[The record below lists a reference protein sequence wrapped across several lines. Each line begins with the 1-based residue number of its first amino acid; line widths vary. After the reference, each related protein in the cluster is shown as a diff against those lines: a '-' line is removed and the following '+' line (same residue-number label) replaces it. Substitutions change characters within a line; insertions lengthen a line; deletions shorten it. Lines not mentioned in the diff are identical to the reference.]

1 MAKRASKLVSL
12 PRLWLTALAAIVI
25 LCSSLTVAQPTD
37 PPPPRPTPEEGQ
49 KQEAIKQQQQQESF
63 ARKMAEQ
70 LLDGREV
77 LVRVYNDWQHDFR
90 AYKLVSVKLKGLT
103 VSFDD
108 IKSAYGQMAQS
119 LFPVVF
125 GLDQTD
131 KIVAAVLGNYVC
143 AEVCRPGNLMYL
155 WPPFLRDPKFDQW
168 VFVDALGNPIPGAS
182 VEVLVQRW
190 NLIGNNP
197 ECMTASIC
205 KATLD
210 QNGCMKR
217 FRRMDTTTNFTFIVS
232 APNYGSAR
240 VACASSRSFEETP
253 QSYVVPLAPLD
264 SQAAER
270 AVSGFIVDPQGNAV
284 IGTEINCHMLRGL
297 SGQQLHLYTE
307 FLGTHLTDSRG
318 WFSIYMPINED
329 GHLSRTLLPAMTE
342 YHLSIVPPKGL
353 HLFQSDEVII
363 AGTQETIVLNAMEP
377 NEYFH
382 TFAFED
388 YNNPL
393 TDEEL
398 KRITITLY
406 RDGRGWTSLKYDD
419 WKNGCNL
426 PAGILI
432 ASMSRWHFQY
442 HFEQIELTP
451 DSPQELVFKAG
462 DPIVYTGKVVNGAT
476 GQPMPNVVVIAD
488 PVHSEK
494 DASSMNPQQ
503 WEIVRSRLIANPN
516 GGPSTSPLHNFWD
529 RVTVTDANGFYQIT
543 FIPGLSTRLGQFWA
557 MERGYDMAMPP
568 YVNHLNPNARGII
581 QVQTIT
587 LTPSTPPEPKLQ
599 KPTFVFENESG
610 PVTDPNALK
619 YVRLEMGPYKWTYS
633 GWMQDA
639 RFIPGTYQASA
650 NWNGKY
656 YIFEPVEVIEE
667 SPQTVVFKIKQI
679 HTNNITYR
687 GQVVN
692 GITGAPM
699 PGTIVMMRSAG
710 FYGDTSGL
718 QPQQWQEIYSAGPQL
733 DPNDL
738 AFAPLKKI
746 FEFTKIVRA
755 DTNGWFQL
763 VLGPGTID
771 EDDEIVAI
779 AKDYIAAK
787 QYLDSDY
794 VQVEDLQTGLR
805 RFTTKKIEPDQNGNV
820 ALRPMKLF
828 PAATIIIEPHIPNV
842 SSRTDHRLR
851 FQWFTAPDDTIPLKT
866 ALEDANIW
874 LFYKWELQHGRIQTA
889 YIPAGLPLTIEV
901 YPMLDQ
907 WGPAKL
913 GEIELQQGQTINLGS
928 VSFPRTFQVAVKVI
942 NSQGQPVPKVTV
954 RCRDEIFRASYIR
967 PTWTEEDGIA
977 WIYVSPNSKGQFVV
991 EARDTVNQTV
1001 LRESFP
1007 YQVAGPEDEG
1017 KEFTLMLSDQMLEQL
1032 FKENRPR

>member
-37 PPPPRPTPEEGQ
+37 PPPPRPTPEERQ

-77 LVRVYNDWQHDFR
+77 LVRVYNDWQKDFR
-90 AYKLVSVKLKGLT
+90 AYKLVPVKLKGLT

-210 QNGCMKR
+210 QNGCLKR

-270 AVSGFIVDPQGNAV
+270 AVSGFIVDPQGNTV
-284 IGTEINCHMLRGL
+284 IGTEINCHMLRGP

-363 AGTQETIVLNAMEP
+363 AGTQETIILNAMEP

-388 YNNPL
+388 GNTPI
-393 TDEEL
+393 EENEL
-398 KRITITLY
+398 ATITIVLN
-406 RDGRGWTSLKYDD
+406 RDGRPWISLKYDE
-419 WKNGCNL
+419 WKHGCNL
-426 PAGILI
+426 PSGILY
-432 ASMSRWHFQY
+432 AFMPRWQFQY
-442 HFEQIELTP
+442 YFEQIELTS
-451 DSPQELVFKAG
+451 DSPQEFVFKAG
-462 DPIVYTGKVVNGAT
+462 DPIVYKGKVVNGAT
-476 GQPMPNVVVIAD
+476 AQPMPNVIVVID
-488 PVHSEK
+488 PRICPT
-494 DASSMNPQQ
+494 DASSMQPQE
-503 WEIVRSRLIANPN
+503 WESVRNGLIAKPN
-516 GGPSTSPLHNFWD
+516 GGPSKSPFHNYYD
-529 RVTVTDANGFYQIT
+529 RIIVTDANGCYQVT
-543 FIPGLSTRLGQFWA
+543 FMPGFARRLGRFVA
-557 MERGYDMAMPP
+557 LERGYNMTMPA
-568 YVNHLNPNARGII
+568 YVSHLNPNAQGII
-581 QVQTIT
+581 QIQTIT
-587 LTPSTPPEPKLQ
+587 LTPSTPPEPKRQ

-667 SPQTVVFKIKQI
+667 SPQIVAFKIKQI

-771 EDDEIVAI
+771 ELDEIVAI

-828 PAATIIIEPHIPNV
+828 PAATIIIEPRIPNL
-842 SSRTDHRLR
+842 SSRTDHKLR
-851 FQWFTAPDDTIPLKT
+851 FYWQFSEEDTTPLKT
-866 ALEDANIW
+866 ALQDASPR
-874 LFYKWELQHGRIQTA
+874 LFYKWDLQSNRIQTV
-889 YIPAGLPLTIEV
+889 YIPAGLPLTLKVHTFLKE
-901 YPMLDQ
+901 
-907 WGPAKL
+907 WGGANL
-913 GEIELQQGQTINLGS
+913 GIVKFDQGQVLDLGQ
-928 VSFPRTFQVAVKVI
+928 VNFQKAFQVAVKVI
-942 NSQGQPVPKVTV
+942 DSKGQPLQQVPVIHL
-954 RCRDEIFRASYIR
+954 DEDNYHWGQMSLSDE
-967 PTWTEEDGIA
+967 TGIA
-977 WIYVSPNSKGQFVV
+977 WLYVQPNSKGRFTLPQQFFGSVG
-991 EARDTVNQTV
+991 ERSDRGAG
-1001 LRESFP
+1001 